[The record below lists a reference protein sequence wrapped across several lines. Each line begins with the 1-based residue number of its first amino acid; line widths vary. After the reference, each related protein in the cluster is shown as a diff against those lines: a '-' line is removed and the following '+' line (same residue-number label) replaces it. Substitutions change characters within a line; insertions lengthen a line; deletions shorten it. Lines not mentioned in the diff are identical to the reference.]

1 MYHFFYNLF
10 ASLFTLVSWNGM
22 LIDSAAFVF
31 AIASVLFIANF
42 TCSLI
47 TGYNP
52 FWRLMKWIDKR
63 YPLD

>member
-10 ASLFTLVSWNGM
+10 ASLFTLVGWNGM

-42 TCSLI
+42 IYSLI
-47 TGYNP
+47 TGFNP
-52 FWRLMKWIDKR
+52 FWRFIRWMGKVMD
-63 YPLD
+63 